1 MISREGAKVLAR
13 VLVDTVTEQSDD
25 KSRYAVGTDVVTVF
39 CEAMTLLFPEPSPK
53 TGENVC
59 QIVAQHVAKYPV
71 EVG

>member
-1 MISREGAKVLAR
+1 MISREDAKVIAR
-13 VLVDTVTEQSDD
+13 VLVDTVSEQVETRD
-25 KSRYAVGTDVVTVF
+25 RYIVGPDVVTVF